1 MLRVSY
7 DTKPFKPPVI
17 SRVRLHVIDSVINE
31 ERILLDKK
39 IKIILTKSYNKESI
53 KKIYD
58 KINFQLEEELEKK
71 RIFMIKL
78 KAILSWRR
86 TEAIKFIIKLNK
98 DNKFNDSLI
107 TMS

>member
-1 MLRVSY
+1 MLRVYY

-86 TEAIKFIIKLNK
+86 PEAIKFIIQLNK